1 MKFDADKAYHLLQAH
16 FKERVCRDE
25 PLARHCSFGAG
36 GPADLWV
43 NLASTQELIHLVSL
57 CAEEHFPLFVMGNGT
72 TILFADRGMR
82 GIVARMATQAYQIE
96 VQGPDHAL
104 LIADAGVNWSLL
116 IQQLAALGWG
126 GLDFGIGIPG
136 TLAGGVVSNARAH
149 YEEIGQR
156 VQWLDVLDARGCNI
170 EGEDQFSSPLQRR
183 YEHNDLDLGYRYS
196 RFRKQRQAHFD
207 NDGRLLSPS
216 RSLIE
221 PAEIIL
227 RLALLL
233 EREDPQR
240 LRARVKGYQA
250 RRKQIEP
257 MPYHAG
263 PIFKDAS
270 DVEIRHLLE
279 QAGVQGL
286 VQGQAMVSTRHPN
299 YIMNLGGAC
308 ASDATALL
316 VQMHQQVQERLG
328 VDLSLDLELHG
339 EWEEDVDQKALAD
352 QIYMEKPMS
361 L

>member
-1 MKFDADKAYHLLQAH
+1 MKFDTERAYRLLQAH
-16 FKERVCRDE
+16 FQERVRRDE
-25 PLARHCSFGAG
+25 PLARHSSFGAG
-36 GPADLWV
+36 GLADVWV

-57 CAEEHFPLFVMGNGT
+57 CAEEHFPLFIMGKGT
-72 TILFADRGMR
+72 TILFADRGIR
-82 GIVARMATQAYQIE
+82 GIVACMAAQTYQIE
-96 VQGPDHAL
+96 QEGPDRAL

-116 IQQLAALGWG
+116 IQELAAQGWG

-149 YEEIGQR
+149 DEEIGQI

-170 EGEDQFSSPLQRR
+170 EEEDQFSPPLQRR
-183 YEHNDLDLGYRYS
+183 YEHGDLDLGYRYS

-207 NDGRLLSPS
+207 QDGQLLPPS

-227 RLALLL
+227 RLALRL

-240 LRARVKGYQA
+240 LRARIKAYQA
-250 RRKQIEP
+250 RRKQMEP

-263 PIFKDAS
+263 PIFKEAS
-270 DVEIRHLLE
+270 DREIRHLLE

-286 VQGQAMVSTRHPN
+286 MQGQAMVSTRHPN

-308 ASDATALL
+308 ASDAATLI
-316 VQMHQQVQERLG
+316 VRIHQQVLERLG

-339 EWEEDVDQKALAD
+339 EWEEVTDQKALA
-352 QIYMEKPMS
+352 S
-361 L
+361 